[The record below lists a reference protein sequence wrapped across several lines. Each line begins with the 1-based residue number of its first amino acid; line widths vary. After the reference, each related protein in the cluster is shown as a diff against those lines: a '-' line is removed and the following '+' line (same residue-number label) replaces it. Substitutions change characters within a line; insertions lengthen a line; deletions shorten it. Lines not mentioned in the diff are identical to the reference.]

1 MHTYIKTLQEI
12 STRYAPS
19 RILSFDI
26 AHVFKALQLIETRGH
41 TSRDILCGNIIT
53 LGLVT
58 INSYDSVLICW
69 IL

>member
-1 MHTYIKTLQEI
+1 MRTCIVQTQNMHTYIKTLQEI

-41 TSRDILCGNIIT
+41 VSRDILCKE
-53 LGLVT
+53 LDL
-58 INSYDSVLICW
+58 
-69 IL
+69 